1 LKCDDTRMT
10 DRKLSP
16 IVACT
21 LGKDD
26 LGAQAERWRRFR
38 SEAGLG
44 RTETA
49 DGLRLAFRDET
60 EVEDELRALVAVENE
75 CCAWARWDVSREDG
89 ELVMHARSTG
99 QGIATLHAMFSG
111 PSRVPAS

>member
-1 LKCDDTRMT
+1 MI

-16 IVACT
+16 VVSCT

-26 LGAQAERWRRFR
+26 LGAQAERWTHVRT
-38 SEAGLG
+38 EAGLG
-44 RTETA
+44 RMETA
-49 DGLRLAFRDET
+49 DGLRLTFRAET

-99 QGIATLHAMFSG
+99 QGVATLRAVFSE
-111 PSRVPAS
+111 PSGKPRS